1 MSANRPFCCT
11 QCPKVFTR
19 NARFSRRDVCKRHA
33 ERCRGG
39 QDNAEQYH
47 SQDFDDPQPVNNFV
61 DDQGSSSAATNSVSP
76 DVVQD
81 DLVCNPDTDQTT
93 SSLLLPGDPGISHD
107 THIAAYFEYFHPSFP
122 LLHRPTAV
130 KRRPDLMTKIII
142 AIGSL
147 YTARTLPEPDASACM
162 KWSQSLWEAGHSE
175 LGRLAWLLHIFYG
188 AYMGDA
194 SQHYKA
200 KSLLR
205 ALIDVV
211 QDLGLLKQSAMSGES
226 QYWIDAL
233 AQEEVEENE
242 AELHARWLKF
252 ADKEAMKLCMHTLL
266 FLDFHILY
274 PCNIRSL
281 ASAVDLCWEL
291 PFSRTLWESDSAV
304 AWLDELHR
312 DPRALDIHEP
322 DEEMFLGTTC
332 HTLFLAMQSLMS
344 DTPNPEILSALEV
357 SPISII
363 FLLTS
368 LDSLVR
374 DLTRSYY
381 QLPPTLS
388 DPSAFHILTQS
399 QNRQVAAVLRH
410 VSRIAK
416 ERLRSNSTSDE
427 AIWTGIERMALAT
440 KISLYKP
447 DDLLIGGIV
456 DNSVVAGLATAT
468 HLTLGRYTG
477 SRRSL
482 YSLMKHNSGD
492 DAVLFV
498 LEDTMDALSSTF
510 NGNGSTSDALFEP
523 PWVTVATYR
532 ILLASWR
539 SFRWAASEIR
549 GGDNPARIR
558 YDTPSVIFNAIA
570 SATFGGELIPS
581 PVTGEASFTEAI
593 RRFWKAR
600 SVWSIGSSM
609 VPVLNEIVSA
619 GI

>member
-1 MSANRPFCCT
+1 
-11 QCPKVFTR
+11 
-19 NARFSRRDVCKRHA
+19 
-33 ERCRGG
+33 
-39 QDNAEQYH
+39 
-47 SQDFDDPQPVNNFV
+47 
-61 DDQGSSSAATNSVSP
+61 
-76 DVVQD
+76 
-81 DLVCNPDTDQTT
+81 
-93 SSLLLPGDPGISHD
+93 
-107 THIAAYFEYFHPSFP
+107 
-122 LLHRPTAV
+122 
-130 KRRPDLMTKIII
+130 
-142 AIGSL
+142 
-147 YTARTLPEPDASACM
+147 
-162 KWSQSLWEAGHSE
+162 
-175 LGRLAWLLHIFYG
+175 
-188 AYMGDA
+188 
-194 SQHYKA
+194 
-200 KSLLR
+200 
-205 ALIDVV
+205 
-211 QDLGLLKQSAMSGES
+211 MSGES

-233 AQEEVEENE
+233 AKEEVVENE
-242 AELHARWLKF
+242 VELHAKWLKF

-291 PFSRTLWESDSAV
+291 PFSRTLWESESAA
-304 AWLDELHR
+304 AWLEELHR
-312 DPRALDIHEP
+312 DPRALDSQEP
-322 DEEMFLGTTC
+322 DEDMFLGTAC
-332 HTLFLAMQSLMS
+332 QTLFLAMQSLMS
-344 DTPNPEILSALEV
+344 DTPNPEIMSALEA
-357 SPISII
+357 SPISTT

-381 QLPPTLS
+381 QFPPTLS

-416 ERLRSNSTSDE
+416 ERPRSNSTSDE
-427 AIWTGIERMALAT
+427 AIWTGIERMVLAT

-447 DDLLIGGIV
+447 DDLLIGGVV

-477 SRRSL
+477 SRRSF

-498 LEDTMDALSSTF
+498 LEDTIDALSSTF
-510 NGNGSTSDALFEP
+510 NSSRSTSNVLFEP

-539 SFRWAASEIR
+539 SLRWAASEIR
-549 GGDNPARIR
+549 GGDNAAKIR
-558 YDTPSVIFNAIA
+558 YDTPSVVFNAIS
-570 SATFGGELIPS
+570 SATFGAELIPS
-581 PVTGEASFTEAI
+581 PFTGEASFTEAI
-593 RRFWKAR
+593 RQFWKAR
-600 SVWSIGSSM
+600 SAWSIGSSM